1 MRPLQYDRI
10 GPEVQAQ
17 RGSQAYASLVTQRN
31 LLGLACYCLGSSDK
45 PNLERTDRD
54 TNLQLIS
61 RSSDSDWIVYTY
73 VVFSSIFRAL
83 CVSC

>member
-1 MRPLQYDRI
+1 MI
-10 GPEVQAQ
+10 GLIQKFKPNEEAKPMPVF
-17 RGSQAYASLVTQRN
+17 VTQRN
-31 LLGLACYCLGSSDK
+31 LLGLACYCLGSSDVNK

-54 TNLQLIS
+54 TKLQLIS
-61 RSSDSDWIVYTY
+61 RSSDSDWTVYTD